1 MLAKANRGVAKLLPK
16 QMTQLQFRLLE
27 QLTLPESGHVR
38 PVRVARLLVLKPSDV
53 DEAVAVLA
61 DQGLVRPC
69 EDGCIELTRAG
80 RERTMELTKRL
91 NVFFALCVGGLADEE
106 RAVLADLLRRAFSLP
121 GSYYA
126 SGSRAGESVG
136 VFDAR
141 RGLAA
146 TAMLH
151 GAVLVA
157 IKKATSLS
165 FTDFRFL
172 LELYPKRRTATRMLR
187 AAMWWPSCGRA
198 GPM

>member
-1 MLAKANRGVAKLLPK
+1 
-16 QMTQLQFRLLE
+16 
-27 QLTLPESGHVR
+27 
-38 PVRVARLLVLKPSDV
+38 
-53 DEAVAVLA
+53 
-61 DQGLVRPC
+61 
-69 EDGCIELTRAG
+69 
-80 RERTMELTKRL
+80 MELTKRL

>member
-1 MLAKANRGVAKLLPK
+1 M
-16 QMTQLQFRLLE
+16 
-27 QLTLPESGHVR
+27 
-38 PVRVARLLVLKPSDV
+38 
-53 DEAVAVLA
+53 
-61 DQGLVRPC
+61 
-69 EDGCIELTRAG
+69 
-80 RERTMELTKRL
+80 

-141 RGLAA
+141 ARGWRRRPW
-146 TAMLH
+146 LH

-187 AAMWWPSCGRA
+187 ARDVVAFLRTA